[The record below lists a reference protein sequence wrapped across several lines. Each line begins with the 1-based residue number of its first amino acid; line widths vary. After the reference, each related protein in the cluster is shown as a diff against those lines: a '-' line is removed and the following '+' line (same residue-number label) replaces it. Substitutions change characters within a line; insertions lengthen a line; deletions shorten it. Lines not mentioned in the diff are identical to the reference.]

1 MQDELK
7 NPDKFTAEQLY
18 NDLLQILIKEVDSE
32 WWDKPKVENALDQM
46 KQNIVDVLVS
56 PHEYFSNKLEFLN
69 FKILL
74 DNNLIRESAEEKG
87 NICQGLDCDL
97 RGIYTKYIQI
107 IQQHPTI
114 VIHYPTTSHNICTLY
129 NNIPQ

>member
-46 KQNIVDVLVS
+46 KQNIVYVLVS
-56 PHEYFSNKLEFLN
+56 PNEYF
-69 FKILL
+69 
-74 DNNLIRESAEEKG
+74 
-87 NICQGLDCDL
+87 
-97 RGIYTKYIQI
+97 QI
-107 IQQHPTI
+107 T
-114 VIHYPTTSHNICTLY
+114 
-129 NNIPQ
+129 